1 MDPVGANRGG
11 RRIGIILGLIVLVLA
26 VSGGIAEFYTDL
38 LWFDDLGQA
47 SVFWTR
53 ITAQWTTGLVAF
65 VVAIAIVFVNL
76 VIAKKMAPRTILTT
90 TDDIAYRFEAF
101 VQPLRAAI
109 ERYASAGMALAAS
122 IVALITAVGMAG
134 QWSVFRLALEAVP
147 FGKVDPQFG
156 RDISFFFFTLPALS
170 AVSGWLTGVL
180 ILTLLLTAA
189 VHVLTGAI
197 RPWARL
203 AGFDPHVKA
212 HLSVLAGLLVLLQA
226 FNYWLDIYEL
236 DFSPRGT
243 VVGASYTDIHAQLP
257 AYTILIGV
265 AILVGVALIVNVRF
279 RGWRLPAVALGV
291 WIAASVLI
299 GGAYPAVV
307 QQFRVSPNEAEA
319 EAPYIER
326 NIAMTRAAFGLDTID
341 VRAFPAQESLTASAV
356 AGNAETIDNV
366 RLWDPSIA
374 VQTYQQLQGIRP
386 YYDFIDVDVDRYT
399 IGGTRRQVL
408 ISTRELNSEKLA
420 EQARTWVNQH
430 LVYTHGYGV
439 VVSPVSE
446 ASGQGLPNFIVKD
459 IPPVSSTDVAVEQ
472 PAIYFGEL
480 TKDYVIA
487 ATDIEEFDY
496 PVGDQ
501 NANTTYAGATG
512 IEMGGLLRRVAF
524 ALRFQAPQLLFSS
537 YIRADSKVLFQRSI
551 IERLD
556 QLAPWLAFDDD
567 PYVTIAD
574 GRLVWVIDGYS
585 VSDRYPYS
593 ERLAT
598 FGGINYIR
606 NSVKATVDAYDG
618 TTTLYAMDETDPL
631 LATWRA
637 VFPGLVVDGE
647 TMPESIRAH
656 LRYPE
661 DLFRAQA
668 ESYKTYHMQDPRV
681 FYNKEDQWEL
691 PGEAGEGGTSMTP
704 FYVLMNLPGEAT
716 QDFMLMLPFTP
727 RNKDNMIGWMS
738 ASSDPGS
745 YGRRIV
751 YTFPKQKLIL
761 GPEQVIARIN
771 QDPLISQ
778 QLTLWNQRGSGV
790 LFGNMLVIPIDDA
803 IVYVQPLYLQASKT
817 AMPQLTRVAVAYGD
831 SVTMQ
836 PDLASALFAIFG
848 ESEGVPT
855 PGTGAAATAADA
867 QDLYVKALEAQ
878 KGGDWA
884 AYGRYVEELGAVLE
898 LLAGSESTVTVPT
911 P

>member
-1 MDPVGANRGG
+1 MDASGQSRGG
-11 RRIGIILGLIVLVLA
+11 RRIGIIIGIVVLLMA
-26 VSGGIAEFYTDL
+26 VSGGIAEFYTDV

-53 ITAQWTTGLVAF
+53 FTAEWTTGLVAF
-65 VVAIAIVFVNL
+65 VVALVVVFVNL
-76 VIAKKMAPRTILTT
+76 LIAKKMAPRTILTAI
-90 TDDIAYRFEAF
+90 DDVAYRFEML
-101 VQPLRAAI
+101 VQPLRTLI
-109 ERYASAGMALAAS
+109 DRYATAGIALAAAA
-122 IVALITAVGMAG
+122 VAVLMALGIAG
-134 QWSVFRLALEAVP
+134 QWSVFRLALEAIP

-156 RDISFFFFTLPALS
+156 RDLSFFFFTVPALR
-170 AVSGWLTGVL
+170 AAAGWLTGLLV
-180 ILTLLLTAA
+180 LTLLLTAA

-203 AGFDPHVKA
+203 KGFDPHVKA

-226 FNYWLDIYEL
+226 FNYWLDIFEL

-243 VVGASYTDIHAQLP
+243 VTGASYTDIHAQLP
-257 AYTILIGV
+257 AYTILIGI

-279 RGWRLPAVALGV
+279 KGWRLPAIALGV
-291 WIAASVLI
+291 WVAASVLI
-299 GGAYPAVV
+299 GGVYPAIV

-326 NIAMTRAAFGLDTID
+326 NIAMTRAAFGLDTVE
-341 VRAFPAQESLTASAV
+341 VRAFPATESLTASAV

-366 RLWDPSIA
+366 RLWDPSVA
-374 VQTYQQLQGIRP
+374 VQTYQQLQGIRQ
-386 YYDFIDVDVDRYT
+386 YYDFVDVDVDRYT
-399 IGGTRRQVL
+399 VGGTRRQVL
-408 ISTRELNSEKLA
+408 ISARELNSEKLA

-459 IPPVSSTDVAVEQ
+459 IPPVSSTDLTVDQ
-472 PAIYFGEL
+472 PAVYFGEL
-480 TKDYVIA
+480 TADYVIA

-501 NANTTYAGATG
+501 NANTTYTGATG
-512 IEMGGLLRRVAF
+512 IEMGGPLKRIAF

-537 YIRADSKVLFQRSI
+537 YIRPDSKVLFRRAV
-551 IERLD
+551 IERLST
-556 QLAPWLAFDDD
+556 LAPWLAFDDD
-567 PYVTIAD
+567 PYITIAD
-574 GRLVWVIDGYS
+574 GRLVWVVDGYTA
-585 VSDRYPYS
+585 SDRYPYS
-593 ERLAT
+593 ERLAD
-598 FGGINYIR
+598 FGGISYIR

-618 TTTLYAMDETDPL
+618 TATFYAVDEADPL

-637 VFPGLVVDGE
+637 VFPGLVVDGDE
-647 TMPESIRAH
+647 MPTSIREH

-661 DLFRAQA
+661 DLFRVQA
-668 ESYKTYHMQDPRV
+668 EVYKTYHMLDARV

-704 FYVLMNLPGEAT
+704 FYVLMDLPGESN

-727 RNKDNMIGWMS
+727 RNKDNMIGWMA
-738 ASSDPGS
+738 ASSDPER

-771 QDPLISQ
+771 QDPQISQ

-790 LFGNMLVIPIDDA
+790 LFGNMLVIPLEDSL
-803 IVYVQPLYLQASKT
+803 VYVQPLYLQASRT

-848 ESEGVPT
+848 ADAPTPT
-855 PGTGAAATAADA
+855 PGAGASVAEA
-867 QDLYVKALEAQ
+867 QELYLKALEAQ
-878 KGGDWA
+878 KAGDWA
-884 AYGRYVEELGAVLE
+884 AYGRFVDELGAVLE
-898 LLAGSESTVTVPT
+898 ALTGSESPT
-911 P
+911 STPAP

>member
-1 MDPVGANRGG
+1 MDASGQSRGG
-11 RRIGIILGLIVLVLA
+11 RRIGIIIGLVVLAMA
-26 VSGGIAEFYTDL
+26 VSGGIAEFYTDA

-53 ITAQWTTGLVAF
+53 FAAEWTTGLVAF
-65 VVAIAIVFVNL
+65 VLALVIVFVNL
-76 VIAKKMAPRTILTT
+76 LIAKKMAPRTILTA
-90 TDDIAYRFEAF
+90 TDDVAYRFEMLL
-101 VQPLRAAI
+101 QPLRTLIDRYATAGVALVAAAI
-109 ERYASAGMALAAS
+109 ALMT
-122 IVALITAVGMAG
+122 ALGIGG

-147 FGKVDPQFG
+147 FGQVDPQFG
-156 RDISFFFFTLPALS
+156 RDLSFFFFTVPALR
-170 AVSGWLTGVL
+170 AAAGWLTGLLV
-180 ILTLLLTAA
+180 LTLLLTAA

-203 AGFDPHVKA
+203 KGFDPHVKA

-226 FNYWLDIYEL
+226 FNYWLDIFEL
-236 DFSPRGT
+236 NFSPRGT
-243 VVGASYTDIHAQLP
+243 VTGASYTDIHAQLP
-257 AYTILIGV
+257 AYTILIV
-265 AILVGVALIVNVRF
+265 IALLVGVALIVNVRF
-279 RGWRLPAVALGV
+279 KGWRLPAIALGV
-291 WIAASVLI
+291 WVAASVLI
-299 GGAYPAVV
+299 GGVYPAIV

-326 NIAMTRAAFGLDTID
+326 NIAMTRTAFGLDAVE
-341 VRAFPAQESLTASAV
+341 VRAFPANESLTASAV

-366 RLWDPSIA
+366 RLWDPNVA
-374 VQTYQQLQGIRP
+374 VQTYQQLQGIRQ
-386 YYDFIDVDVDRYT
+386 YYDFVDVDVDRYT
-399 IGGTRRQVL
+399 VGGARRQVL
-408 ISTRELNSEKLA
+408 ISARELNSEKLA

-459 IPPVSSTDVAVEQ
+459 IPPVSSTDITVEQ
-472 PAIYFGEL
+472 PAVYFGEL
-480 TKDYVIA
+480 TTGYVVA
-487 ATDIEEFDY
+487 STDIEEFDY

-501 NANTTYAGATG
+501 NANTSYTGVTG
-512 IEMGGLLRRVAF
+512 IEMGGPLKRIAF

-537 YIRADSKVLFQRSI
+537 YIRPDSKVLFRRAVV
-551 IERLD
+551 ERLSE
-556 QLAPWLAFDDD
+556 LAPWLTFDDD
-567 PYVTIAD
+567 PYITIAD
-574 GRLVWVIDGYS
+574 GRLVWVVDGYTA
-585 VSDRYPYS
+585 SDRYPYS
-593 ERLAT
+593 ERMAD

-618 TTTLYAMDETDPL
+618 TTTFYAVDEADPL

-637 VFPGLVVDGE
+637 VFPGLVVDGDE
-647 TMPESIRAH
+647 MPTSIREH

-661 DLFRAQA
+661 DLFRVQA
-668 ESYKTYHMQDPRV
+668 EVYKTYHMLDARV

-704 FYVLMNLPGEAT
+704 FYVLMDLPGESN

-727 RNKDNMIGWMS
+727 RNKDNMIGWMA
-738 ASSDPGS
+738 ASSDPER

-771 QDPLISQ
+771 QDPQISQ

-790 LFGNMLVIPIDDA
+790 LFGNMLVIPIEDSL
-803 IVYVQPLYLQASKT
+803 VYVQPLYLQASRT

-848 ESEGVPT
+848 ADAPIPT
-855 PGTGAAATAADA
+855 PGAGASAAEA
-867 QDLYVKALEAQ
+867 QELYLKALEAQ
-878 KGGDWA
+878 QEGDWA
-884 AYGRYVEELGAVLE
+884 AYGRYLDELGAVLE
-898 LLAGSESTVTVPT
+898 SLAGSESPT
-911 P
+911 STPAP

>member
-1 MDPVGANRGG
+1 MDASGQSRGG
-11 RRIGIILGLIVLVLA
+11 RRIGIIIGLMVLAMA
-26 VSGGIAEFYTDL
+26 VSGGIAEFYTDA

-53 ITAQWTTGLVAF
+53 FAAEWTTGLAAF
-65 VVAIAIVFVNL
+65 VVALVIVFVNL
-76 VIAKKMAPRTILTT
+76 LIAKKMAPKTILTA
-90 TDDIAYRFEAF
+90 TDDVAYRFEML
-101 VQPLRAAI
+101 VQPLRALI
-109 ERYASAGMALAAS
+109 DRYATAGIALVAAA
-122 IVALITAVGMAG
+122 VALLTAIGVGG

-147 FGKVDPQFG
+147 FGQVDPQFD
-156 RDISFFFFTLPALS
+156 RDLSFFFFTLPALR
-170 AVSGWLTGVL
+170 AAAGWLTGLLV
-180 ILTLLLTAA
+180 LTLLLTAA

-203 AGFDPHVKA
+203 KGFDPHVKA

-226 FNYWLDIYEL
+226 FNYWLDIFEL
-236 DFSPRGT
+236 NFSPRGT
-243 VVGASYTDIHAQLP
+243 VTGASFTDIHAQLP
-257 AYTILIGV
+257 AYTILIV
-265 AILVGVALIVNVRF
+265 IALLVGVALIVNVRF
-279 RGWRLPAVALGV
+279 KGWRLPAIALGV
-291 WIAASVLI
+291 WVAASVLI
-299 GGAYPAVV
+299 GGVYPAIV

-326 NIAMTRAAFGLDTID
+326 NIAMTRTAFGLDTVE
-341 VRAFPAQESLTASAV
+341 VRAFPATESLTASAV

-366 RLWDPSIA
+366 RLWDPGVA
-374 VQTYQQLQGIRP
+374 VQTYQQLQGIRQ
-386 YYDFIDVDVDRYT
+386 YYDFVDVDVDRYT
-399 IGGTRRQVL
+399 VGGTRRQVL
-408 ISTRELNSEKLA
+408 ISARELNSEKLA

-459 IPPVSSTDVAVEQ
+459 IPPVSSTDLTVDQ
-472 PAIYFGEL
+472 PAVYFGEL
-480 TKDYVIA
+480 TTGYVVA

-512 IEMGGLLRRVAF
+512 IEMGGPLKRVAF

-537 YIRADSKVLFQRSI
+537 YIRPDSKVLFRRAI
-551 IERLD
+551 IERLST
-556 QLAPWLAFDDD
+556 LAPWLTFDAD
-567 PYVTIAD
+567 PYITIAD
-574 GRLVWVIDGYS
+574 GRLVWVVDGYTA
-585 VSDRYPYS
+585 SDRYPYS
-593 ERLAT
+593 ERLAD
-598 FGGINYIR
+598 FGGISYIR
-606 NSVKATVDAYDG
+606 NSVKATIDAYDG
-618 TTTLYAMDETDPL
+618 TTTFYAVDEADPL

-637 VFPGLVVDGE
+637 VFPGLVVDGDE
-647 TMPESIRAH
+647 MPTSIREH

-661 DLFRAQA
+661 DLFRVQA
-668 ESYKTYHMQDPRV
+668 EVYKTYHMLDARV

-704 FYVLMNLPGEAT
+704 FYVLMDLPGESN

-727 RNKDNMIGWMS
+727 RNKDNMIGWMA
-738 ASSDPGS
+738 ASSDPER

-761 GPEQVIARIN
+761 GPEQVVARIN
-771 QDPLISQ
+771 QEPQISQ

-790 LFGNMLVIPIDDA
+790 LFGNMLVIPIEDS
-803 IVYVQPLYLQASKT
+803 IVYVQPLYLQASRT

-848 ESEGVPT
+848 ADAPTPT
-855 PGTGAAATAADA
+855 PGATASVAEA
-867 QDLYVKALEAQ
+867 QELYLKALEAQ
-878 KGGDWA
+878 KAGDWA
-884 AYGRYVEELGAVLE
+884 AYGRYLEELGAVLE
-898 LLAGSESTVTVPT
+898 SLAGSESPT
-911 P
+911 GTPAP